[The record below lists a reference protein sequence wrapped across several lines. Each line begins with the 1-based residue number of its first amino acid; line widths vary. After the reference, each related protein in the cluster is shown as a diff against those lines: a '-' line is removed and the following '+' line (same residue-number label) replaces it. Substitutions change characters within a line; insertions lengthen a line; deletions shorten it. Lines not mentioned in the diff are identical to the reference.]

1 MVAVTSGAFA
11 SQVAVSAALVFEIP
25 QNFTFAQA
33 SAIPT
38 AYATAQYALAT
49 LGRIQK
55 GEKVLIHAATGGV
68 GLAAISVARRHGAEI
83 YATAGSDEK
92 RAYLRKLGVQH
103 IFDSRSLDFADGV
116 LAATDGYGVDLV
128 LNSLPGPFLEKG
140 LNLLASGGRFLEI
153 GKRDIYADTPI
164 GLRALRKNVS
174 FFAIDLARLAEERP
188 DRLRDELESVLSD
201 LGSGR
206 LDPLPVENFPLSQ
219 VADAFRH
226 MAKARHIGKIVVSYD
241 APAPQVETIGGVA
254 QIVRADATYLVTGGL
269 RGFGLATAKWLV
281 DLGAR
286 NLVLVSRS
294 GEAPAEELDV
304 MRAAGAQIVAVA
316 ADVATREGVAAALA
330 QGGRARRAAARRHS
344 CRGRHRRRAGRPAR
358 ARPHSPRVRT
368 EGARRLASA

>member
-1 MVAVTSGAFA
+1 MHAVGLNFRDVMAATGLLPAEAEVGLAWERLGFECAGIVRQVGAGVDPALLGKRVVAVTSGAFA
-11 SQVAVSAALVFEIP
+11 SQVAVPAALVFEIP

-33 SAIPT
+33 AAIPT

-68 GLAAISVARRHGAEI
+68 GLAAISVAQRHGAEI

-164 GLRALRKNVS
+164 GLRALRKNIS
-174 FFAIDLARLAEERP
+174 FFAIDLARLAAERP
-188 DRLRDELESVLSD
+188 DRLRDELESVLAD
-201 LGSGR
+201 LGR
-206 LDPLPVENFPLSQ
+206 
-219 VADAFRH
+219 A
-226 MAKARHIGKIVVSYD
+226 VSIRCRSKTSRCRRS
-241 APAPQVETIGGVA
+241 PT
-254 QIVRADATYLVTGGL
+254 RSAT
-269 RGFGLATAKWLV
+269 W
-281 DLGAR
+281 
-286 NLVLVSRS
+286 
-294 GEAPAEELDV
+294 P
-304 MRAAGAQIVAVA
+304 
-316 ADVATREGVAAALA
+316 
-330 QGGRARRAAARRHS
+330 RRATSARS
-344 CRGRHRRRAGRPAR
+344 SSPTTRRRRRSKPSAAWRRSCAPTRPI
-358 ARPHSPRVRT
+358 S
-368 EGARRLASA
+368 